1 MSKQYKKSKQ
11 NSKTP
16 VIIGIG
22 LATIILFVVIMIISR
37 PKSAAET
44 ASLPLEVSV
53 AQASELRDAGAFILD
68 VREQSEWNE
77 IHVPEATLIPL
88 GELERRINEVPKDK
102 QIVVICRSGNRSQ
115 QGRDI
120 LLNAGYENVTS
131 ISGGIQKW
139 KAAGLPTVSGQ

>member
-1 MSKQYKKSKQ
+1 MSKQYKKSKK